1 MRAHAEFRRH
11 RAADSPAH
19 IIGFLSQWK
28 RYLDQLP
35 ASPDAGGAFRGA
47 RMDPTV
53 FEKVRACPAPVR
65 RRADDGADVA
75 GAAGPDVRAHACD
88 EGDLEARRPAPEGG
102 WGRERIDG
110 ALPMSRT
117 HTHITLY
124 NVQHDN

>member
-1 MRAHAEFRRH
+1 VRISGAQGGARADECAPEFRRH

-53 FEKVRACPAPVR
+53 FEKVRACLP
-65 RRADDGADVA
+65 RAC
-75 GAAGPDVRAHACD
+75 AAAC
-88 EGDLEARRPAPEGG
+88 
-102 WGRERIDG
+102 
-110 ALPMSRT
+110 
-117 HTHITLY
+117 
-124 NVQHDN
+124 